1 MDYQLLLTPGAPG
14 RRYGEPDTNYYQYNL
29 DYFDAALRGAGLDPL
44 LRLEPEPTPVD
55 LAQALRRLA
64 ASIAGRLEAG
74 RLNIVGLSN
83 YNGRSIVCLH
93 LALLLRAAAHEQQ
106 VPLML
111 VGGGPHF
118 ARQLLERQGQPM
130 LDSVEHALLQSCEV
144 GGQRVPLYDGVVCGG
159 FQALVQLLHAVE
171 ADRLLLQHGFYR
183 PLDDPP
189 PGYFYLDRQ
198 QLEVVGQGR
207 SRAPAL
213 DLAPLT
219 LVQIPRR
226 RGCSLVSFFSNRCGH
241 GCGFCSLPRPFQFST
256 DQVLAGI
263 RPRVLL
269 VGIPSDVL
277 YTASEV
283 EALAQ
288 GIPESELAWIDS
300 PHGHDAFLMEL
311 EEVSEILSSFRSG
324 IAHQSHGPALARR
337 VQQCA

>member
-263 RPRVLL
+263 RRCIEQHGRQCRGASPPDPREPGGDL
-269 VGIPSDVL
+269 GR
-277 YTASEV
+277 A
-283 EALAQ
+283 
-288 GIPESELAWIDS
+288 
-300 PHGHDAFLMEL
+300 
-311 EEVSEILSSFRSG
+311 
-324 IAHQSHGPALARR
+324 GPAPAAGAVLPLGAAGPGRRAAGRHRAARAG
-337 VQQCA
+337 QADPGP